1 MLDWGRVRFFW
12 AEVGQNFT
20 RNIAMALTA
29 VGTIAISVVL
39 LGVFLFMRSSFE
51 AVMQNIVGQVA
62 VAVYLHDDVKP
73 AAIAAMTSS
82 LKADPRVDNVRFVS
96 KKRAM
101 LNLRQRLRGQMN
113 LNIINTNP
121 LPNTIIVHTKL
132 PSEVPALAQ
141 ELQRKPGVDVV
152 NYGSGVTEKLLRAE
166 AVFSAVGVGVI
177 ALLLFATSLIMFNTI
192 RLTVFAR
199 QREIRIM
206 QLVGATSWAVRWPF
220 VFEGMLSGLSGAA
233 VGLLALTSGYRSLV
247 PKLAINV
254 PFIPF
259 TVSSIPLHH
268 LALELLAV
276 GVLVGMLS
284 SMLSVS
290 RYLQTA

>member
-62 VAVYLHDDVKP
+62 IAVYLHDDVKP

-220 VFEGMLSGLSGAA
+220 VFEGMLSGLLGAA

>member
-62 VAVYLHDDVKP
+62 IAVYLHDDVKP

-141 ELQRKPGVDVV
+141 ELQRKPGVNVV

-220 VFEGMLSGLSGAA
+220 VFEGMLSGLLGAA

>member
-177 ALLLFATSLIMFNTI
+177 ALLLIATSLIMFNTI

-220 VFEGMLSGLSGAA
+220 VFEGMLSGLLGAA

>member
-20 RNIAMALTA
+20 RNIAMTLTA
-29 VGTIAISVVL
+29 IGTIAISVVL
-39 LGVFLFMRSSFE
+39 LGVFLFLRSSFD
-51 AVMQNIVGQVA
+51 AVMQNLVGQVA
-62 VAVYLHDDVKP
+62 IAGYLRDDVKP
-73 AAIAAMTSS
+73 AAISAMVQS
-82 LKADPRVDNVRFVS
+82 LKADPRADSVRFIN
-96 KKRAM
+96 KKSAM
-101 LNLRQRLRGQMN
+101 ANLRKRLRGQMN
-113 LNIINTNP
+113 LNVINTNP

-132 PSEVPALAQ
+132 PADVPLLAQ
-141 ELQRKPGVDVV
+141 ELQHRPGVDVV
-152 NYGSGVTEKLLRAE
+152 NYGSGVTEKLLRTE

-177 ALLLFATSLIMFNTI
+177 ALLLIATSLIMFNTI

-206 QLVGATSWAVRWPF
+206 QLVGATGWAVRWPF
-220 VFEGMLSGLSGAA
+220 VFEGMLSGLVGAT
-233 VGLLALTSGYRSLV
+233 VGLLALSSGYRSLV

-259 TVSSIPLHH
+259 SVSTIPLHH

-284 SMLSVS
+284 SLLSVG

>member
-1 MLDWGRVRFFW
+1 MLDWGRIRFFW
-12 AEVGQNFT
+12 AEVGQNFA
-20 RNIAMALTA
+20 RNIAMTLTA

-39 LGVFLFMRSSFE
+39 LGVFLFLRSSFE
-51 AVMQNIVGQVA
+51 SVMQNIVGQVT

-73 AAIAAMTSS
+73 SAINAMVHSFQ
-82 LKADPRVDNVRFVS
+82 ADPRVDAVRFVS

-101 LNLRQRLRGQMN
+101 INLRQRLRGQMN
-113 LNIINTNP
+113 LDIINTNP
-121 LPNTIIVHTKL
+121 LPNTINVHPRL
-132 PSEVPALAQ
+132 PTDAPTLASEIAKRPEVA
-141 ELQRKPGVDVV
+141 VV

-166 AVFSAVGVGVI
+166 SIFSAVGAGII

-199 QREIRIM
+199 QREIHIM
-206 QLVGATSWAVRWPF
+206 QLVGATRWTVRWPF
-220 VFEGMLSGLSGAA
+220 VFEGMLSGLAGAA
-233 VGLLALTSGYRSLV
+233 IGLLALTSGYRSLV
-247 PKLAINV
+247 PKLALHI

-259 TVSSIPLHH
+259 SITSIPLHH
-268 LALELLAV
+268 LVWELLAV

-284 SMLSVS
+284 SMWSVS